1 MSHFVVHFVVT
12 TQVDD
17 QQHSLQEV
25 EFSFIPSKMNMEKTL
40 PLYILA
46 TIHRAVYFDIYLPQK
61 IFRAVSKKI
70 ALSSVAF
77 RHEKLD
83 FCLAF
88 QIITLFNS
96 ESSKEKC
103 VSFWRK
109 KTHSNG
115 MDVPNRH
122 NIYLIIVSWKKK
134 KLSSY
139 VYHFQGLVVFLWSP
153 LKDDRKLSKRYLF
166 KRKIKRAHKTARAF
180 CRTFAAV

>member
-1 MSHFVVHFVVT
+1 MVHPTLGAQQLNLQKSSSKKREATLICTQLWNSVMSHFVVHFVVT

-122 NIYLIIVSWKKK
+122 NIYLIIVS
-134 KLSSY
+134 
-139 VYHFQGLVVFLWSP
+139 
-153 LKDDRKLSKRYLF
+153 
-166 KRKIKRAHKTARAF
+166 
-180 CRTFAAV
+180 